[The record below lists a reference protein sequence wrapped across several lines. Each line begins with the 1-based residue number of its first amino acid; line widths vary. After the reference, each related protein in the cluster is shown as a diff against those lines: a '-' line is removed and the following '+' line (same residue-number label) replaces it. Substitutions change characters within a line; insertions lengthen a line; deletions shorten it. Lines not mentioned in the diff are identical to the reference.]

1 MLSNMACLASE
12 KITIERLMAEQ
23 ADSSENQPESNIPEG
38 QVVPPVPK
46 RMARS
51 IAGMQDPAEH
61 GAVARANPERL
72 QKAFELACM
81 AAQMSEDSKAEK
93 ILVLD
98 MRKLTSM
105 LDFFVI
111 ATVPSRRQAGA
122 IAGQLELEM
131 KKRKEQKMSVETSET
146 GRWTLL
152 DYGDVVIHLF
162 SPEGREFYNLEDVWG
177 DAPRLDWKDASLKI
191 Q

>member
-1 MLSNMACLASE
+1 
-12 KITIERLMAEQ
+12 MAELG
-23 ADSSENQPESNIPEG
+23 DSNENQPETNTPEG

-46 RMARS
+46 RMART

-61 GAVARANPERL
+61 AAVARSNPERL
-72 QKAFELACM
+72 QKAFELARL
-81 AAQMSEDSKAEK
+81 AAQMSEDSKADK

-122 IAGQLELEM
+122 IAGQIELEM

-177 DAPRLDWKDASLKI
+177 DAPRLDWKDAGLKI

>member
-1 MLSNMACLASE
+1 MPDSAQTSE
-12 KITIERLMAEQ
+12 ATNEA
-23 ADSSENQPESNIPEG
+23 ATPEG
-38 QVVPPVPK
+38 LVQPLAPK
-46 RMARS
+46 RMRG
-51 IAGMQDPAEH
+51 IAGMQDHTEQ
-61 GAVARANPERL
+61 GAIARANPARL
-72 QKAFELACM
+72 QKAFELACL
-81 AAQMSEDSKAEK
+81 AAQMAEDNKAEK

-122 IAGQLELEM
+122 IAGQIELEM
-131 KKRKEQKMSVETSET
+131 KKRKEAKLSLESSET

-152 DYGDVVIHLF
+152 DYGDVVVHLF

-177 DAPRLDWKDASLKI
+177 DAPRLDWKTPGQQIL
-191 Q
+191 